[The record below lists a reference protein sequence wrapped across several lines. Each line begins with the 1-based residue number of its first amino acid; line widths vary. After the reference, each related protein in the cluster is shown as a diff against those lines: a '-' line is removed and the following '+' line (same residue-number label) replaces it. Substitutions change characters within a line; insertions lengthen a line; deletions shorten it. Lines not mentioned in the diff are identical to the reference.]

1 MVTTAEL
8 NRRGLPY
15 FVSVDATGNSV
26 TTTTTQAAD
35 VSEATVTPTGG
46 DPDTL
51 ARHLRRIYRRLDA
64 LEGSLATMQ
73 AAQDKPARR

>member
-1 MVTTAEL
+1 MVTTTEL

-15 FVSVDATGNSV
+15 FVAVGADGTTEGATV
-26 TTTTTQAAD
+26 LD
-35 VSEATVTPTGG
+35 VSAATATPTDG

-73 AAQDKPARR
+73 AAQEQPRKR

>member
-1 MVTTAEL
+1 MVTTTEL

-15 FVSVDATGNSV
+15 FTAVGADGTTEGALLLRDASGDT
-26 TTTTTQAAD
+26 A
-35 VSEATVTPTGG
+35 TPTDG

-64 LEGSLATMQ
+64 LEGSLAKMQ
-73 AAQDKPARR
+73 AEPAKPGRR